1 MTVVCICWLK
11 LLKTLYQSTARV
23 ATSLSLVLRSVCSSE
38 TYVSTCPA
46 RDGDG
51 GGGGSSSSSSSSSSN
66 LYLQPQITNR
76 GKLALL
82 GFCTRDFLV

>member
-51 GGGGSSSSSSSSSSN
+51 GGGGSSSSSSSN

-82 GFCTRDFLV
+82 GFSTRDFLV